1 MEKSVETSKFIAD
14 VNDINVEAI
23 ALIKTINL
31 YVKNNQIK
39 LNQEIYLMEKWK
51 YENFEKYIK
60 NIFKVISTDFYE

>member
-31 YVKNNQIK
+31 YVKNNQ
-39 LNQEIYLMEKWK
+39 
-51 YENFEKYIK
+51 
-60 NIFKVISTDFYE
+60 

>member
-1 MEKSVETSKFIAD
+1 MEKSVETSIAD

-39 LNQEIYLMEKWK
+39 LNQEIY
-51 YENFEKYIK
+51 
-60 NIFKVISTDFYE
+60 